1 MKKIYIYFQFYH
13 EFIKVG
19 FEKFN
24 FFMVRAIID
33 NKNIPKGVIF
43 VPLYPGVTL
52 SWEPSFIEI
61 HNTQL
66 HVKGTKVIADIVVL
80 VIFKDKLNLCPALLV
95 CWKIYSCTEVLVHFL
110 ESQQIFQSIYGNFRT
125 ECEGSHRLADNRPKV
140 QRHLVW
146 HWVAKYK
153 DSDYGF
159 FVEALKQISDSI
171 FCHKG
176 KATALNFIVSPVAVF
191 PPVGGAP
198 VTIFVLGGHIL
209 HPPPP
214 PVHERRDKWNH
225 VLTAVDHFYWK

>member
-1 MKKIYIYFQFYH
+1 MGNIMISSRHEKKYIYFQFYH

-61 HNTQL
+61 HNTRL

-95 CWKIYSCTEVLVHFL
+95 CWKIYSCTEVLVHFW
-110 ESQQIFQSIYGNFRT
+110 SPNKYSKAST
-125 ECEGSHRLADNRPKV
+125 E
-140 QRHLVW
+140 
-146 HWVAKYK
+146 
-153 DSDYGF
+153 
-159 FVEALKQISDSI
+159 IS
-171 FCHKG
+171 
-176 KATALNFIVSPVAVF
+176 ALNVK
-191 PPVGGAP
+191 G
-198 VTIFVLGGHIL
+198 VTDLPIIDQKFNDIWCDIELLSIKTLIMGSL
-209 HPPPP
+209 LK
-214 PVHERRDKWNH
+214 R
-225 VLTAVDHFYWK
+225 